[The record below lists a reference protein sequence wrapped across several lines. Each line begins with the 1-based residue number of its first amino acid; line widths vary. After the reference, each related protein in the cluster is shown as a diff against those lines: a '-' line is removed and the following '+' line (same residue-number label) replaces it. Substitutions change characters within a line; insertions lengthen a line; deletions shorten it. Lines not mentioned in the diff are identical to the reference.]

1 MTSLNTR
8 DNTLNST
15 LWKTR
20 AKVYIEVLILH
31 WDLYFPWK
39 NGMRNQ
45 FLQTGFIKGSGHT
58 AIISSSTRVQWIVPN
73 APVWGH
79 FRLPFASH
87 FFSLDCGRKLNFSHP
102 WTQFNFTIPG
112 SQVLNY
118 LVKCFLFLCGPK
130 RICNL
135 YLHLNLTWL
144 HLREKV
150 SSIRI
155 QNILL
160 PNSRILW

>member
-1 MTSLNTR
+1 MTSLNTS
-8 DNTLNST
+8 DNTLIST

-20 AKVYIEVLILH
+20 AKVYIEVPILH

-45 FLQTGFIKGSGHT
+45 FLQTGFIKGSWHI
-58 AIISSSTRVQWIVPN
+58 AIVSSNSIEFNELFPILQCGNISGFLSLVIYFLWILEEN
-73 APVWGH
+73 WIFH
-79 FRLPFASH
+79 IHEHNLI
-87 FFSLDCGRKLNFSHP
+87 L
-102 WTQFNFTIPG
+102 QF
-112 SQVLNY
+112 L
-118 LVKCFLFLCGPK
+118 GPK
-130 RICNL
+130 CWVTWSSAFYFSVGQKEYNL
-135 YLHLNLTWL
+135 YLYLNLTWL

-150 SSIRI
+150 SSIWI